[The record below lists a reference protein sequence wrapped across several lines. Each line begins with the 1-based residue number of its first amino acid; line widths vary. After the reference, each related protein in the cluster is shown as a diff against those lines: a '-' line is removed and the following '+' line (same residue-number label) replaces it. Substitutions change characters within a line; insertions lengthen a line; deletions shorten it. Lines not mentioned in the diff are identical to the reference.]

1 MVVDAE
7 HLVEALGEVGEVV
20 RGEQDDAALVAEGLE
35 HLDDALLR
43 ADVDAAE
50 GLVEQDDDGFLRQG
64 AGDEDALPL
73 AAGQLRDQG
82 GAVVPHIHALQAEA
96 DRLLVALA
104 GAPQPADV
112 VLAAHHDHVV
122 HGGGEDPVDAVALG
136 T

>member
-1 MVVDAE
+1 MARRTIRPSSRRDWSTS
-7 HLVEALGEVGEVV
+7 
-20 RGEQDDAALVAEGLE
+20 
-35 HLDDALLR
+35 DDALLC

-64 AGDEDALPL
+64 PGDEDALPL

-104 GAPQPADV
+104 GAPEPADV
-112 VLAAHHDHVV
+112 VLAAHHHHVV
-122 HGGGEDPVDAVALG
+122 HGGGETQLMLSRWG